1 MKTLAGSNGMVGS
14 TVPRHVMIRKLLLV
28 CGIVAPLLYVV
39 TIVIA
44 DLMWEGYSSVS
55 QSVSELFAVEA
66 PTKSFVDPPLI
77 AYSLLVYAFG
87 VGVWL
92 SAEGKLALRVVAG
105 GIVAKEVLGLV
116 IQLFFPMHLRGIE
129 ATFSDTMHATL
140 TGLGVLSMLVAMG
153 FGAAVLGKR
162 FRLYSIG
169 TFLVFLLMAIL
180 SFWDGGRMAQ
190 GLPTPW
196 MGVWER
202 ITIFAYFG
210 WTVVLAIVLWRA
222 PATTDAGKPPTD
234 IGSPRLTPR

>member
-1 MKTLAGSNGMVGS
+1 MKTLAGSNGMVAS
-14 TVPRHVMIRKLLLV
+14 AVARHVMVRKLLLV
-28 CGIVAPLLYVV
+28 CGIVAPVLYVV

-44 DLMWEGYSSVS
+44 DLMWEGYSSAS

-77 AYSLLVYAFG
+77 VYSLLVYAFG

-92 SAEGKLALRVVAG
+92 SAGGKLALRVAAG

-116 IQLFFPMHLRGIE
+116 IQLFFPMHLRGGA

-140 TGLGVLSMLVAMG
+140 TGVGVLSMLVAIG
-153 FGAAVLGKR
+153 FAAAALGKR

-180 SFWDGGRMAQ
+180 AFWDGGRMAQ

-202 ITIFAYFG
+202 TTIFAYFV
-210 WTVVLAIVLWRA
+210 WTVVLVIVLWRA
-222 PATTDAGKPPTD
+222 PATAAAGTPPAT
-234 IGSPRLTPR
+234 

>member
-1 MKTLAGSNGMVGS
+1 M
-14 TVPRHVMIRKLLLV
+14 
-28 CGIVAPLLYVV
+28 
-39 TIVIA
+39 
-44 DLMWEGYSSVS
+44 
-55 QSVSELFAVEA
+55 
-66 PTKSFVDPPLI
+66 
-77 AYSLLVYAFG
+77 YSLLVYAFG

-92 SAEGKLALRVVAG
+92 SAGGKLALRVAAG

-116 IQLFFPMHLRGIE
+116 IQLFFPMHLRGGA

-140 TGLGVLSMLVAMG
+140 TGVGVLSMLVAIG
-153 FGAAVLGKR
+153 FAAAALGKR

-180 SFWDGGRMAQ
+180 AFWDGGRMAQ

-202 ITIFAYFG
+202 TTIFAYFV

-222 PATTDAGKPPTD
+222 PATAAAGTPPAN
-234 IGSPRLTPR
+234 IGSPQLTPH

>member
-1 MKTLAGSNGMVGS
+1 
-14 TVPRHVMIRKLLLV
+14 LLV

-39 TIVIA
+39 TTVIA
-44 DLMWEGYSSVS
+44 ARMWEGYSSAS

-77 AYSLLVYAFG
+77 VYSLLVYAFG
-87 VGVWL
+87 VGIWL
-92 SAEGKLALRVVAG
+92 SAGGKRALRVVG
-105 GIVAKEVLGLV
+105 GAIVAKEVLGLV
-116 IQLFFPMHLRGIE
+116 IQLFFPMHLRGGE
-129 ATFSDTMHATL
+129 ATFSDTLHATL
-140 TGLGVLSMLVAMG
+140 TAVGVLSMLVAMG
-153 FGAAVLGKR
+153 FGAAALGKR

-180 SFWDGGRMAQ
+180 AFWDGGRMAQ

-202 ITIFAYFG
+202 ITIFAYFV

-222 PATTDAGKPPTD
+222 RTIPAAGKSPAAV
-234 IGSPRLTPR
+234 GSPQLTPG

>member
-1 MKTLAGSNGMVGS
+1 MKTLAGSNGMVAS
-14 TVPRHVMIRKLLLV
+14 AVARHVMVRKLLLV
-28 CGIVAPLLYVV
+28 CGIVAPVLYVV

-44 DLMWEGYSSVS
+44 DLMWEGYSSAS

-77 AYSLLVYAFG
+77 VYSLLVYAFG

-92 SAEGKLALRVVAG
+92 SAGGKLALRVAAG

-116 IQLFFPMHLRGIE
+116 IQLFFPMHLRGGA

-140 TGLGVLSMLVAMG
+140 TGVGVLSMLVAIG
-153 FGAAVLGKR
+153 FAAAALGKR

-180 SFWDGGRMAQ
+180 AFWDGGRMAQ

-202 ITIFAYFG
+202 TTIFAYFV
-210 WTVVLAIVLWRA
+210 WTVVLVIVLWRA
-222 PATTDAGKPPTD
+222 PATADAGTPPAT
-234 IGSPRLTPR
+234 